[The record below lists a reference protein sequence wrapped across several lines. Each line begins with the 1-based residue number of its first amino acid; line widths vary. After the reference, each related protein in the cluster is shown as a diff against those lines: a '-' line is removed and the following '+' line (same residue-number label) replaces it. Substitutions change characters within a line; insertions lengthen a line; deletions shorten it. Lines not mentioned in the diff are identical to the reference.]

1 MFATGLPQ
9 LSMSF
14 FGAASMTVSIPS
26 AIQIVAWIVTMWYGR
41 VLLATPMLFAL
52 AFIFQFVI
60 GGISG
65 VMTAAVPFDW
75 QATNSYFVVA
85 HIHYVLAGGTLF
97 GVLSA
102 VHYWYPKMYGRMLS
116 ERLGKVSFW
125 LLFIGFNV
133 GFFPMHIVGLLGM
146 PRRIYTYQ
154 AGLGWSTANL
164 IETIGAYVF
173 ALGLILTLW
182 NVVRSRRAGEVAGPN
197 PWNAATL
204 EWAASSPPEDY
215 NFGNLPVVT
224 TREPLWSDGLLPGP
238 PLDAA
243 RLTPMTSVLDAE
255 LEHVIEMPH
264 DNVWTVIISLTLL
277 GMFAAL
283 LVRWNVTA
291 GVCGALSLLAAARWM
306 WPLQSR
312 VMETKA

>member
-1 MFATGLPQ
+1 
-9 LSMSF
+9 
-14 FGAASMTVSIPS
+14 
-26 AIQIVAWIVTMWYGR
+26 
-41 VLLATPMLFAL
+41 
-52 AFIFQFVI
+52 
-60 GGISG
+60 
-65 VMTAAVPFDW
+65 
-75 QATNSYFVVA
+75 
-85 HIHYVLAGGTLF
+85 
-97 GVLSA
+97 
-102 VHYWYPKMYGRMLS
+102 
-116 ERLGKVSFW
+116 
-125 LLFIGFNV
+125 
-133 GFFPMHIVGLLGM
+133 
-146 PRRIYTYQ
+146 
-154 AGLGWSTANL
+154 
-164 IETIGAYVF
+164 
-173 ALGLILTLW
+173 
-182 NVVRSRRAGEVAGPN
+182 VVRSRRAGEVAGPN